1 MYTRVATAL
10 SFASLV
16 LGQQVGTV
24 TSETHPSLPIEVCTA
39 PGSCTKEE
47 TTVVLDVSTVSTV
60 SWQFV
65 TDLDSLVQ
73 LALDSRHQRLHQ
85 LLHGQRLERDGVPRR
100 QDMRGQL
107 RP

>member
-39 PGSCTKEE
+39 AGSCTKES
-47 TTVVLDVSTVSTV
+47 TTVVLDVSTVSAV
-60 SWQFV
+60 S
-65 TDLDSLVQ
+65 
-73 LALDSRHQRLHQ
+73 
-85 LLHGQRLERDGVPRR
+85 
-100 QDMRGQL
+100 
-107 RP
+107 